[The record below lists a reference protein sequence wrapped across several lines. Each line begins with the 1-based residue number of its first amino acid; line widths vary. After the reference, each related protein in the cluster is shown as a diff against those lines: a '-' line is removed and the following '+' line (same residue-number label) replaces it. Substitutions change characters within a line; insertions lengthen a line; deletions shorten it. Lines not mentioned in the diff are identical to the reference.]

1 MLGIQRD
8 RDPVS
13 EHENLTYSV
22 NMSTEFLGTNIWS
35 RLTAEAKQFNG
46 KSFVAVAYFGTGA
59 AKLLPLKKGSI
70 LVVDASDKA
79 VKSGQTNP
87 AELIKLRKLG
97 VRIFSMSNLHAK
109 VFVFGG
115 VAFVGSTNVSENSED
130 VYSEASIRSSQTS
143 VVSSARQFVRTLAVN
158 EIGPQ
163 KLEALLRAYKSRKK
177 TGSSVKRGVNKIEP
191 RLFIVR
197 LTEGDEPAEDAAT
210 IKDGVSKAETLMAS
224 NKTHQEM
231 HFWNSA
237 KESRYRPGD
246 TVLPVVLNE
255 NGRVISIEPPGEFL
269 YSNTGSKKRFY
280 YFEQLR
286 RGDLSVSEFRKRM
299 PAKLKKRIDRAG
311 KVNKEDEMVV
321 RRAFTK

>member
-1 MLGIQRD
+1 
-8 RDPVS
+8 
-13 EHENLTYSV
+13 
-22 NMSTEFLGTNIWS
+22 MSTEFLGHKIWS
-35 RLTAEAKQFNG
+35 SLTAEAKQFNG

-59 AKLLPLKKGSI
+59 AKRLPLKNGSI
-70 LVVDASDKA
+70 LVVDASDRA

-109 VFVFGG
+109 VFVFGE

-143 VVSSARQFVRTLAVN
+143 VVSGARKFVRTLAVN

-163 KLEALLRAYKSRKK
+163 KLDALLLAYEGRKK
-177 TGSSVKRGVNKIEP
+177 TGSSGKRGSNKVEP
-191 RLFIVR
+191 RFFIVR

-210 IKDGVSKAETLMAS
+210 VKDGVSKAETLMAS

-231 HFWNSA
+231 HYWNSA
-237 KESRYRPGD
+237 KECRYRPGD
-246 TVLPVVLNE
+246 TVLPVCINK
-255 NGRVISIEPPGEFL
+255 NGRVLSIEPPGEFL
-269 YSNTGSKKRFY
+269 YSNIGSKKRFY

-286 RGDLSVSEFRKRM
+286 RSDLSVSEFRKRM
-299 PAKLKKRIDRAG
+299 PAKLKKRIDRSG
-311 KVNKEDEMVV
+311 KVNKEDEMVI

>member
-1 MLGIQRD
+1 M
-8 RDPVS
+8 S

-59 AKLLPLKKGSI
+59 AKRLPLKKGSI

-163 KLEALLRAYKSRKK
+163 KLEALLAAYKSRKK
-177 TGSSVKRGVNKIEP
+177 
-191 RLFIVR
+191 L
-197 LTEGDEPAEDAAT
+197 
-210 IKDGVSKAETLMAS
+210 
-224 NKTHQEM
+224 
-231 HFWNSA
+231 
-237 KESRYRPGD
+237 
-246 TVLPVVLNE
+246 
-255 NGRVISIEPPGEFL
+255 
-269 YSNTGSKKRFY
+269 
-280 YFEQLR
+280 
-286 RGDLSVSEFRKRM
+286 
-299 PAKLKKRIDRAG
+299 
-311 KVNKEDEMVV
+311 V
-321 RRAFTK
+321 RRVNMEETKLNQDFLLCD

>member
-1 MLGIQRD
+1 MGVCGRD
-8 RDPVS
+8 RYR
-13 EHENLTYSV
+13 EKLTYSV
-22 NMSTEFLGTNIWS
+22 KMTTSFLGTKIWPT
-35 RLTAEAKQFNG
+35 LTAEAKRFNG
-46 KSFVAVAYFGTGA
+46 KSFVAVAYFGSGA
-59 AKLLPLKKGSI
+59 AKRLPLKKGSI

-143 VVSSARQFVRTLAVN
+143 VVSGARQFVRTLAIN

-163 KLEALLRAYKSRKK
+163 KLDALLRAYKGRKK
-177 TGSSVKRGVNKIEP
+177 TVSNTKRGVNKFEP
-191 RLFIVR
+191 RFFIVR

-237 KESRYRPGD
+237 KASRYRPGD
-246 TVLPVVLNE
+246 TVLPVFLSK
-255 NGRVISIEPPGEFL
+255 NGTVISIEPPSEFL
-269 YSNTGSKKRFY
+269 YSNIGSKKRFY

-286 RGDLSVSEFRKRM
+286 RSDLSVSEFRKRM
-299 PAKLKKRIDRAG
+299 PVKLKKRINRAG
-311 KVNKEDEMVV
+311 KVNKEDELVI

>member
-1 MLGIQRD
+1 M
-8 RDPVS
+8 S

-22 NMSTEFLGTNIWS
+22 IMSTEFLGTNIWS
-35 RLTAEAKQFNG
+35 GLTAEAKRFNG

-59 AKLLPLKKGSI
+59 AKRLPLKKGSI

-163 KLEALLRAYKSRKK
+163 KLEALLAAYKSRKK
-177 TGSSVKRGVNKIEP
+177 TGPKGKHGRNKVEP
-191 RLFIVR
+191 RFFIVR
-197 LTEGDEPAEDAAT
+197 MEYGEEPPEDIAVIEG
-210 IKDGVSKAETLMAS
+210 GVSKAEELMSS
-224 NKTHQEM
+224 NKTHKVV
-231 HFWNSA
+231 HHWDWRKKN
-237 KESRYRPGD
+237 RYRPGD
-246 TVLPVVLNE
+246 TVLPVFINSKGKVLE
-255 NGRVISIEPPGEFL
+255 IAPPGEFL
-269 YSNTGSKKRFY
+269 YSNVGAKKRYY
-280 YFEQLR
+280 YFEQVR
-286 RGDLSVSEFRKRM
+286 RRDLSVSEFRKRM
-299 PAKLKKRIDRAG
+299 PSKLKKRIDRAG
-311 KVNKEDEMVV
+311 KVKKEDEMVI